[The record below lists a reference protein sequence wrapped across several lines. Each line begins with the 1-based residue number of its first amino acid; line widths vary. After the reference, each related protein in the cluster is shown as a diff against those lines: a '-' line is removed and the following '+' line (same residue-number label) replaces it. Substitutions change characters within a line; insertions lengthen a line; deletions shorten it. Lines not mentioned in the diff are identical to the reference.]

1 MTESLSIDALG
12 ELIDEELDLDAT
24 TSNGLTNHLP
34 MALVAKA
41 GLGASRSELERF
53 MKKYRRRL
61 VATGEVERN
70 LTRATWRSAVG
81 EASAYAD
88 LVDYFDREIDEHGTE
103 ETVRNHLDAL
113 VDGVSGAAFH
123 GVIRLAYALDV
134 ASPSRVSRGLAYLA
148 STAMTL
154 GALDDG
160 EATSHD
166 PETLLADLAR
176 DSSWR
181 IDDSVGNITARMRF
195 VADQPQ
201 FAGVAS
207 SLVVDD
213 ETPARLAATALRLY
227 ASTDDFTALHGVT
240 GLEAISR
247 LRPYVNDVERLD
259 RAAFQAL
266 AAAYLTIGSPAM
278 WSANRLSEMVD
289 TSSLEQ
295 FDVATRAGFSDD
307 EHVAKIVFSSRR
319 LNAATGDPLYLA
331 VAERAV
337 VNDETVVDRL
347 DC

>member
-1 MTESLSIDALG
+1 MTEDLSIDTLG
-12 ELIDEELDLDAT
+12 QLIDEELDLDAT

-41 GLGASRSELERF
+41 GLGATRAELERF
-53 MKKYRRRL
+53 AVKYRRRL
-61 VATGEVERN
+61 VPTGNAEHN
-70 LTRATWRSAVG
+70 LTRSTWRSAVG
-81 EASAYAD
+81 EVNAYAD
-88 LVDYFDREIDEHGTE
+88 LVEYFDREIEKYGTE
-103 ETVRNHLDAL
+103 ETVRSHLDTL

-134 ASPSRVSRGLAYLA
+134 SSPSRVSRGLAYLA
-148 STAMTL
+148 STAMNL
-154 GALDDG
+154 GPLDHESASSD
-160 EATSHD
+160 D
-166 PETLLADLAR
+166 PERLLGELAR
-176 DSSWR
+176 DTSWR

-195 VADQPQ
+195 VAAQPQ
-201 FAGVAS
+201 FASVAS
-207 SLVVDD
+207 SLSVNK

-247 LRPYVNDVERLD
+247 LRPYANDVERLD

-266 AAAYLTIGSPAM
+266 AAAYLTIGSPAI

-289 TSSLEQ
+289 TSTLDE
-295 FDVATRAGFSDD
+295 FDVAKRAGFSDD

-319 LNAATGDPLYLA
+319 LNAASGDPLYLA

-337 VNDETVVDRL
+337 VNDETVADRL

>member
-1 MTESLSIDALG
+1 MTEVLSNDALG
-12 ELIDEELDLDAT
+12 QLIDEELDLDAT

-41 GLGASRSELERF
+41 GLGATRAELERF
-53 MKKYRRRL
+53 SSKYRRRL
-61 VATGEVERN
+61 VATGEAERK
-70 LTRATWRSAVG
+70 LTRSTWRNAIG
-81 EASAYAD
+81 ESDAYAD
-88 LVDYFDREIDEHGTE
+88 LVGYFDREIDEHGTE
-103 ETVRNHLDAL
+103 ETVRINLGVL

-154 GALDDG
+154 GPLDD
-160 EATSHD
+160 ETARSDD
-166 PETLLADLAR
+166 PEELLGELAR
-176 DSSWR
+176 DTSWR

-201 FAGVAS
+201 FAGVAN
-207 SLVVDD
+207 SLSIDG

-266 AAAYLTIGSPAM
+266 AAAYLTIGSPAI
-278 WSANRLSEMVD
+278 WSANRLSDMVD
-289 TSSLEQ
+289 TSTLEQ
-295 FDVATRAGFSDD
+295 FDVATRAAFSDD